1 MNTENKTKGAD
12 ANFPKA
18 AARIWLNEEE
28 IQDKVRKLSVL
39 KGISLTLLLL
49 SVLPY
54 IFYFITLTDLIKWEI
69 PSSMLVPAV
78 ISSMAVIIISGI
90 LYSVFSKKLKDFLA
104 ENVIHDIL
112 AKNFELIEYKH
123 YISLSASLLREVKM
137 PSWESSR
144 GDHYIKA
151 KYKEASFEFSNVEL
165 YISGSGDDSDQTVF
179 KGIWLVI
186 HLDKEI
192 TAQVIENS
200 NKFFTFTENNVHIIQ
215 TRPFLFQS
223 GIVKNVQDFRE
234 KMKIDVNFI
243 KGMIDELLEKVYYTG
258 ASR

>member
-1 MNTENKTKGAD
+1 MNTKNKIKGAEI
-12 ANFPKA
+12 NLLRTT
-18 AARIWLNEEE
+18 ARLRLNEEE

-39 KGISLTLLLL
+39 KGISLTFLLL
-49 SVLPY
+49 SVLTFV
-54 IFYFITLTDLIKWEI
+54 FYFITLTDLIKWEI
-69 PSSMLVPAV
+69 PLSMLSPVL
-78 ISSMAVIIISGI
+78 ISSVAVLIISGI
-90 LYSVFSKKLKDFLA
+90 LYSVFSGKLKDFLS

-112 AKNFELIEYKH
+112 AKNFELIEYRH
-123 YISLSASLLREVKM
+123 YISISDSLLREVKM

-151 KYKEASFEFSNVEL
+151 KYKEASFEFSNIEL

-200 NKFFTFTENNVHIIQ
+200 NKFFTYTENNVHIIQ

-223 GIVKNVQDFRE
+223 GIVKSVQDFRE
-234 KMKIDVNFI
+234 EMKIDVNLI
-243 KGMIDELLEKVYYTG
+243 KGMIDEFLEKVYYAG
-258 ASR
+258 S